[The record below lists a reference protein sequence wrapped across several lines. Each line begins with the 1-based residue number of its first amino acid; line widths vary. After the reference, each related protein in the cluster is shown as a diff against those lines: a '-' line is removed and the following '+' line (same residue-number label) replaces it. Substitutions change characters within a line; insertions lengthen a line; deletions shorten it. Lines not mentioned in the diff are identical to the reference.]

1 MGGIPPP
8 IAIGHVKMED
18 ERRKVEFDLSQLDKK
33 YKEGYDSLDLAQ
45 CILTSLIGELTKRG
59 FRKRTIGLQ
68 LKLLELDYNEGK

>member
-18 ERRKVEFDLSQLDKK
+18 ERRKVEFDLSQLDKQ
-33 YKEGYDSLDLAQ
+33 YKEGYDSLDPAQ

>member
-1 MGGIPPP
+1 
-8 IAIGHVKMED
+8 MED

-59 FRKRTIGLQ
+59 FCKRKIGLQ